1 MISGKNSKGS
11 GRGRNSRLD
20 VRPKTD
26 GREETG
32 GTGQYGDGVCRPGKS
47 F

>member
-1 MISGKNSKGS
+1 MTS
-11 GRGRNSRLD
+11 GRTARVHEGERNSRLD
-20 VRPKTD
+20 VCPETD

-32 GTGQYGDGVCRPGKS
+32 GTGQYGPGVRRPGES